1 MLMYIYDIYML
12 MYINISKHMIIY
24 VYIYI
29 CVYDVWYHLACIDLI
44 ALSILAYN

>member
-1 MLMYIYDIYML
+1 MLMYINICIYMLMYIYDIYML

-29 CVYDVWYHLACIDLI
+29 CVYDV
-44 ALSILAYN
+44 